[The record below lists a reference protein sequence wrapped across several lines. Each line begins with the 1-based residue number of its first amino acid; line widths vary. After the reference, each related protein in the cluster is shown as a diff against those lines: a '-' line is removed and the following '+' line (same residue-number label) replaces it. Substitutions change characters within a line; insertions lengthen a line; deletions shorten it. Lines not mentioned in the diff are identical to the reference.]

1 LKKLSQHPQ
10 LKPLR
15 EENKIRKISNH
26 LQMTLTKEHQ
36 EIETG
41 TNRETI
47 GEQMKEMME
56 DQASPEELTDQ
67 PIEVVEIN
75 HREEREV
82 TVEVEAEKAVGVNTM
97 KGIMK
102 MAVFHQ
108 MISSKIPE
116 KTKVESEEIVAEEQE
131 VAVVSEVTEVT
142 EEIVE
147 TEVVIV

>member
-1 LKKLSQHPQ
+1 
-10 LKPLR
+10 
-15 EENKIRKISNH
+15 
-26 LQMTLTKEHQ
+26 MTLTKEHQ

-41 TNRETI
+41 TNPETI

-82 TVEVEAEKAVGVNTM
+82 TVEVEVEKAVGVNTM
-97 KGIMK
+97 KRIVK
-102 MAVFHQ
+102 MAVFLQ

-116 KTKVESEEIVAEEQE
+116 KTKVESEAIVAEEQE

-142 EEIVE
+142 E
-147 TEVVIV
+147 